1 MKVLMLDV
9 DGVVVTGRPRDGKHP
24 FADIEA
30 ELGVPAARL
39 QEKFFAAHWPAIIV
53 GHEPLEPRLAAVLA
67 EIAPDVSSAA
77 LIDYWFSNDSRLD
90 EAVLD
95 SVGRLR
101 AAGIKVVLATNQEHR
116 RAAWLMDQLGLARH
130 VDGIAYSAALGH
142 RKPMPEFYAAA
153 SALAG
158 AAGNDLVL
166 VDDVL
171 DNVEAAIAAGWRGV
185 HWTGGQRLEDALGWS
200 ARG

>member
-1 MKVLMLDV
+1 MLDV

-30 ELGVPAARL
+30 ELGVSAALL
-39 QEKFFAAHWPAIIV
+39 QEKFFVAHWPAIIV
-53 GHEPLEPRLAAVLA
+53 GQEALEPRLSAVLA
-67 EIAPDVSSAA
+67 EIAPDVTSAA
-77 LIDYWFSNDSRLD
+77 LIDYWFRNDARLD

-101 AAGIKVVLATNQEHR
+101 AAGVKVLLATNQEHR
-116 RAAWLMDQLGLARH
+116 RAAYLMEELGLGRH

-142 RKPMPEFYAAA
+142 RKPMPDFYVAA

-158 AAGNDLVL
+158 AEGTDLVL

-185 HWTGGQRLEDALGWS
+185 HWVGSQRLEDALGWP